1 MNIYEYNSSTIN
13 EYSQEGFG
21 LVNDPFLEVE
31 DFGNLSELN
40 LVLENFYYI
49 NCSETQFPFGGIRLR
64 CVRAKYSIYT
74 KIHRLYFDL
83 NKKSIIFRG
92 IIINWIGFNII
103 FELSNDSRRKVI
115 PDVSGGGVI

>member
-49 NCSETQFPFGGIRLR
+49 NCSETQFPFGGIRLG